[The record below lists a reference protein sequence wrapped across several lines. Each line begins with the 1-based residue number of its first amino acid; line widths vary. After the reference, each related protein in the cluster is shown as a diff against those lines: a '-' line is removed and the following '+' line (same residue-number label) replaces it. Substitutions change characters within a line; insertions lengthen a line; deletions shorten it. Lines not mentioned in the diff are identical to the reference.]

1 MRYKAANR
9 FSPHHYGFF
18 LLASSF
24 VLLSACSHPVSRKEV
39 PADTSSAANVST
51 ANVKQKI
58 KIKTPEKNATVE
70 VDQKTKQPILF
81 SDART
86 VAEIDLTSSDPKIDY
101 SLNGQNGTVRGKTN
115 DKGKRHYEAEDNR
128 TIAEIKA
135 DADSFKLKGADGR
148 LLWKI
153 KFVDSKIKIANT
165 EEMNNAFVLKPGE
178 TDRIK
183 VLREETEIGK
193 VKFYRERGK
202 VKVENPADVAQYE
215 SNTNL
220 FSGAYG
226 VLLMNDIPAA
236 ERLIIMTELLAR
248 GR

>member
-1 MRYKAANR
+1 MQQKAVNR
-9 FSPHHYGFF
+9 FSPHHSGFF
-18 LLASSF
+18 LLALSF
-24 VLLSACSHPVSRKEV
+24 FFFSACSHPVSRQET

-58 KIKTPEKNATVE
+58 KIKTPDEK
-70 VDQKTKQPILF
+70 PI
-81 SDART
+81 
-86 VAEIDLTSSDPKIDY
+86 AEIDLTGSTPQFDY
-101 SLNGQNGTVRGKTN
+101 SLNGQNGTVRGKSN
-115 DKGKRHYEAEDNR
+115 DKGRRHYETEDNR

-135 DADSFKLKGADGR
+135 DADSFKLKAVDGN

-153 KFVDSKIKIANT
+153 RFVDSKIKIANN

-215 SNTNL
+215 SNTNV

-226 VLLMNDIPAA
+226 VLLMNDIPTA

>member
-1 MRYKAANR
+1 M
-9 FSPHHYGFF
+9 HIHFF
-18 LLASSF
+18 LFMFSCALF
-24 VLLSACSHPVSRKEV
+24 ACSHPVSHKEV

-51 ANVKQKI
+51 TNVKQKI
-58 KIKTPEKNATVE
+58 KIKTPDEK
-70 VDQKTKQPILF
+70 P
-81 SDART
+81 
-86 VAEIDLTSSDPKIDY
+86 VAEIDLTGSDPKVDF
-101 SLNGQNGTVRGKTN
+101 SLNGQNGSVRGKTN
-115 DKGKRHYEAEDNR
+115 DKGKRRYEAEDNQ

-135 DADSFKLKGADGR
+135 DADSFKLKAADGR

-153 KFVDSKIKIANT
+153 KFVDSKVKIASN

-202 VKVENPADVAQYE
+202 VKVENPADAAQYE

-236 ERLIIMTELLAR
+236 ERLIILTELLAR